1 MGINELLRCQLG
13 IVTGIEAGA
22 GRKVEVGAGGGVC
35 L

>member
-13 IVTGIEAGA
+13 IVTGIGAGE
-22 GRKVEVGAGGGVC
+22 GRKVEGGGGGGVC